1 MTTQR
6 TDQPDAACVEAR
18 AASDR
23 SDTARGVGNPAAIR
37 TRLSADEILDRVGK
51 LSQRGRLP
59 GFAGGRG
66 GVLFVA
72 TAFGRPF
79 DRVLE
84 ARAVAGTDGTE
95 LRFTSRLKRG
105 LPWTFV
111 GITAV
116 SIWPG
121 VWLTDSLLETYF
133 QWYRFAT
140 WMWYLPAMVLPLPW
154 AVRAIVRRSEA
165 AAAESA
171 RELIERIRAAV
182 DGHTEVG

>member
-6 TDQPDAACVEAR
+6 NDQPDVTNIEAH

-23 SDTARGVGNPAAIR
+23 SDTARGAGDLAVIR
-37 TRLSADEILDRVGK
+37 TRLSAEEILECVGK
-51 LSQRGRLP
+51 VSQRGRLP

-66 GVLFVA
+66 GVLFMA

-84 ARAVAGTDGTE
+84 ARAVMRPDGTE
-95 LRFTSRLKRG
+95 LRFTSRLMRG
-105 LPWTFV
+105 LLWAF
-111 GITAV
+111 IALTAV

-121 VWLTDSLLETYF
+121 VWLTDSLLRTYF
-133 QWYRFAT
+133 DWYRFAT
-140 WMWYLPAMVLPLPW
+140 WMWYLPVSVLPLPW
-154 AVRAIVRRSEA
+154 AVRAIARRSET

-171 RELIERIRAAV
+171 RELIDRICAAI
-182 DGHTEVG
+182 DGHTETG